1 MKAIRAMTFEAQEL
15 RRDYVRGSLDDG
27 LALPDPFAQFQLWLD
42 AAIEERLIEANAM
55 IVATVNPDGAPNLRT
70 VLMKEF
76 SEHGLVFGSNFS
88 SQKGSE
94 ITGNPN
100 VSALFYWAALERQV
114 RISGT
119 CARTTDE
126 ESDLLYS
133 RRPVDARI
141 SAAASPQS
149 QVIPDR
155 MWIERKTADL
165 RDTLGEGEAPPR
177 PDFWGGFRITPALFE
192 FWQGRPNRTHDR
204 IQYRNVEGVW
214 LIERLAP

>member
-1 MKAIRAMTFEAQEL
+1 MTFEAQAL

-27 LALPDPFAQFQLWLD
+27 SALPDPFAQFSIWLE
-42 AAIEERLIEANAM
+42 AAVDERLIEANAM
-55 IVATVNPDGAPNLRT
+55 IVATIGSDGTPNTRT

-76 SEHGLVFGSNFS
+76 SERGLVFGSNYS
-88 SQKGSE
+88 SQKGQE
-94 ITGNPN
+94 IARNPK

-119 CARTTDE
+119 CARTSDE

-155 MWIERKTADL
+155 AWIEQKTAEL
-165 RDTLGEGEAPPR
+165 RSSLAEGAAPPR
-177 PDFWGGFRITPALFE
+177 PDFWGGYRITPTLFE

-204 IQYRNVEGVW
+204 IQYRKLGDDWV
-214 LIERLAP
+214 IERLAP